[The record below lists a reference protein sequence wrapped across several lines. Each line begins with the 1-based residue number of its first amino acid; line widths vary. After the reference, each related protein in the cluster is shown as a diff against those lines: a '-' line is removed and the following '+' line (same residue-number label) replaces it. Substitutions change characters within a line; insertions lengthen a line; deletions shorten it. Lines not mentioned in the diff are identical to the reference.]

1 MEISN
6 RANFDLWFRC
16 LAFLSIFLLPPT
28 IALSDDSDSLPNGM
42 ELTQSYLEVNGGR
55 ANIAKIQS
63 LFVSGQMSTK
73 DGVTRPFKL
82 MKKRPKMLR
91 LQVEIGKAL
100 IITYFDGKKAYREFE
115 LPNGD
120 TELQEIMGEELLNF
134 DELSSIEGPFY
145 LLAGRSDL
153 IKSISEEEVNG
164 ELTYKLE
171 LERSENIGYDAI
183 WLSQEHFQE
192 VKLARILKTEEDKE
206 LLQEVFLSEF
216 DQIEGVYYAKN
227 SRIYQD
233 GVLQMEI
240 DVERVRSNVGVFDT
254 MFQPE

>member
-1 MEISN
+1 MYISIKVCFN
-6 RANFDLWFRC
+6 Q
-16 LAFLSIFLLPPT
+16 LAQRLICFIAFLLPPT
-28 IALSDDSDSLPNGM
+28 VALSEDSESLPNGM

-63 LFVSGQMSTK
+63 LFVSGQMLSQ

-82 MKKRPKMLR
+82 IKKRPKMIR
-91 LQVEIGKAL
+91 LQIEIGKGL
-100 IITYFDGKKAYREFE
+100 IITYYDGKKAYREFE
-115 LPNGD
+115 APNGE
-120 TELQEIMGEELLNF
+120 TQLQEILGDELSSF
-134 DELSSIEGPFY
+134 EELSSIEGPFY

-171 LERSENIGYDAI
+171 VESSENFGYNAI

-192 VKLARILKTEEDKE
+192 VKLARVLESEEKE
-206 LLQEVFLSEF
+206 LLQEVFLSDF

-227 SRIYQD
+227 SKIYQD
-233 GVLQMEI
+233 GVLQMQI
-240 DVERVRSNVGVFDT
+240 DVERVRSNVGVFDA